1 MALKQRKQIT
11 GTTEQINQYAGV
23 EGQLVWDKSA
33 KTLVGMSGTAGK
45 NYPLA
50 PKAFVTNEVAKVNA
64 EATKKADKTYV
75 DQQLAKKQPIGDY
88 ATNAQLTQGLAGKAP
103 SAHTHTIAEVT
114 GLQTTIDGKADTSYV
129 DAELAE
135 KQPVGDYVTTEEL
148 NTGLSGKLG
157 KTEKASSATVADTA
171 NSVAW
176 SNVTGKPSIPKSPR
190 AYITETWKSGSSWYR
205 KYSDGFI
212 EQGGRGVQST
222 AIQPT
227 YRITLNTPFTTK
239 QYIATVI
246 NSVLPSDRD
255 FYGLTIEEFTET
267 TMKVSAATGGGIYIW
282 YACGY

>member
-1 MALKQRKQIT
+1 MTLKQRKQIT

-75 DQQLAKKQPIGDY
+75 DQELAKKQPTGDY

-103 SAHTHTIAEVT
+103 NEHTHTIAEVT
-114 GLQTTIDGKADTSYV
+114 GLQTTLNGKADTSYV
-129 DAELAE
+129 NAGLAE
-135 KQPVGDYVTTEEL
+135 KQPVGDYATTEAL
-148 NTGLSGKLG
+148 TTGLSGKLG
-157 KTEKASSATVADTA
+157 KTEKASSAMVADTA

-176 SNVTGKPSIPKSPR
+176 ANVTGKPSIPSAPN
-190 AYITETWKSGSSWYR
+190 AYVTEFRKIGTSWYR
-205 KYSDGFI
+205 KWSNGFI
-212 EQGGRGVQST
+212 EQGDNSIRILSSSVDT
-222 AIQPT
+222 ITFIQPFSDKNYYLGFGNGT
-227 YRITLNTPFTTK
+227 NDAYIYGGTASNFSLNN
-239 QYIATVI
+239 YNG
-246 NSVLPSDRD
+246 NSWRC
-255 FYGLTIEEFTET
+255 FG
-267 TMKVSAATGGGIYIW
+267 W

>member
-75 DQQLAKKQPIGDY
+75 DQELAKKQPTGDY
-88 ATNAQLTQGLAGKAP
+88 ATNTQLTQGLAGKANT
-103 SAHTHTIAEVT
+103 SHTHAVDDVT
-114 GLQTTIDGKADTSYV
+114 DLQVALDGKLDSTAKAD
-129 DAELAE
+129 
-135 KQPVGDYVTTEEL
+135 
-148 NTGLSGKLG
+148 
-157 KTEKASSATVADTA
+157 SAKVADTA

-176 SNVTGKPSIPKSPR
+176 ANVTGKPSIPNSPK
-190 AYITETWKSGSSWYR
+190 AYITETWHSGANWWR
-205 KYSDGFI
+205 KFSDGWI
-212 EQGGRGVQST
+212 EQGGYINVGYERDYT
-222 AIQPT
+222 F
-227 YRITLNTPFTTK
+227 NTPFKTTNH
-239 QYIATVI
+239 TLVGSV
-246 NSVLPSDRD
+246 NSPYPLIVQHN
-255 FYGLTIEEFTET
+255 T
-267 TMKVSAATGGGIYIW
+267 TTTFKMYLYDSSSPTGNASW

>member
-88 ATNAQLTQGLAGKAP
+88 ATNTQLTQGLAGKAP
-103 SAHTHTIAEVT
+103 NEHTHTIANVT
-114 GLQTTIDGKADTSYV
+114 SLQTALDAKADTSYV
-129 DAELAE
+129 DAGLAE

-176 SNVTGKPSIPKSPR
+176 DNVTGKPSIPSAPN
-190 AYITETWKSGSSWYR
+190 AYVTEFNKIGTSWYR
-205 KYSDGFI
+205 KWSNGFI
-212 EQGGRGVQST
+212 EQGNT
-222 AIQPT
+222 AELFETINNL
-227 YRITLNTPFTTK
+227 RVTLIKPFSGNAYYVWAGFCKHEAVIKTRSLSNTAFILENVTDSSLG
-239 QYIATVI
+239 YIC
-246 NSVLPSDRD
+246 
-255 FYGLTIEEFTET
+255 G
-267 TMKVSAATGGGIYIW
+267 W
-282 YACGY
+282 YACGF

>member
-50 PKAFVTNEVAKVNA
+50 PKEFVTNEVAKVNA

-75 DQQLAKKQPIGDY
+75 DQQLAKKQSIGDY
-88 ATNAQLTQGLAGKAP
+88 ATNTQLTQGLAGKAP
-103 SAHTHTIAEVT
+103 NEHTHTIANVT
-114 GLQTTIDGKADTSYV
+114 SLQTALDAKADTSYV
-129 DAELAE
+129 DAGLAE

-157 KTEKASSATVADTA
+157 KTEKASRATVADTA

-176 SNVTGKPSIPKSPR
+176 ANVTDKPIIPSAPN
-190 AYITETWKSGSSWYR
+190 AYVTEFEKVGTMWYR
-205 KYSDGFI
+205 KWSNGFI
-212 EQGGRGVQST
+212 EQGDKSLR
-222 AIQPT
+222 
-227 YRITLNTPFTTK
+227 RITSSGNTITFVKPFSDKNYYLGFGNGTYDAYILDTT
-239 QYIATVI
+239 TT
-246 NSVLPSDRD
+246 NFVLRAYESGSWDCH
-255 FYGLTIEEFTET
+255 G
-267 TMKVSAATGGGIYIW
+267 W
-282 YACGY
+282 YAYGY